1 MKPQIRKGQQNSVS
15 LRFVFCQRGV
25 CMRSL
30 CVSSPKWRC
39 SKAVLRQVFGLHWA
53 WTGFVSKELPVA
65 GRGPLWLTE
74 TQGPWREN
82 GASSSS
88 FPGECRSYR
97 GWLEVP
103 GLYQTED
110 LTHGGAQILIIC
122 KKRLP
127 QAPGFTPRR
136 ASPGE
141 GMDHLQRLL
150 AGLVLVRW
158 PCAPLSVRLQR
169 GSHARSFVESIF
181 SQCMCSNLRN
191 ADTVGLP

>member
-15 LRFVFCQRGV
+15 LRFVFSQRGV

-30 CVSSPKWRC
+30 CASSPKWRC

-74 TQGPWREN
+74 TQGPLDEN
-82 GASSSS
+82 GASSSL
-88 FPGECRSYR
+88 FLGNVGHR

-122 KKRLP
+122 KKGLP
-127 QAPGFTPRR
+127 QAPGFTSQESLPRGR
-136 ASPGE
+136 HGPPAEALGWPRPWWDGPVHPCPSDFREVATPGA
-141 GMDHLQRLL
+141 LL
-150 AGLVLVRW
+150 KV
-158 PCAPLSVRLQR
+158 
-169 GSHARSFVESIF
+169 F
-181 SQCMCSNLRN
+181 SQCMCSNSRN